1 MGVYAYD
8 FLNRFSKYDRNAK
21 WQEIFESLEKNH
33 SIVDQEKLLMFHTLF
48 DFYEEG
54 ALRANRNRGNGEQQ
68 NIILSLLTKKAVFWG
83 SGQRAHRFLDKYPEL
98 TIAFC
103 IDNDAS
109 KEGTCMDL
117 VPVIHT
123 DHVQDWDKLFI
134 IITVASNK
142 DIVEQLKEKGMRYGT
157 DYIFATDIFALD

>member
-1 MGVYAYD
+1 MGKAAYAFIKQMATFQFD
-8 FLNRFSKYDRNAK
+8 KK
-21 WQEIFESLEKNH
+21 WKEIFDSLNQNH
-33 SIVDQEKLLMFHTLF
+33 STVDQEKLLMFHTLF

-142 DIVEQLKEKGMRYGT
+142 DIVEQLKDKGMRYGT